1 MYAFIVLKKW
11 MDWILENDNDLAIF
25 LKTVGTPC
33 ILIDC
38 KGNLSSKYNNVH
50 GFYIRILDG
59 WCVRY
64 NRDLLTDD
72 KSVVVENTIS
82 LRVSE
87 PMDMD

>member
-25 LKTVGTPC
+25 LKNVGTPC
-33 ILIDC
+33 ILINC
-38 KGNLSSKYNNVH
+38 TGNLSSKYNNVH

-64 NRDLLTDD
+64 NRALLTEDN
-72 KSVVVENTIS
+72 SVVVENTIH
-82 LRVSE
+82 LTVSE
-87 PMDMD
+87 SIDMD